1 MYHLGRRDP
10 SLDLLALRIAGI
22 RDDAQVG
29 CTRAALPCCTVVHA
43 IIVDRDR
50 RYCLERDARRNG
62 AAALVRTGRGDDPAD
77 ARHRARGNARRAL
90 RQPRPDVYVRH
101 GVPSTSPWTLVD
113 LCLGSESIDFM
124 HFDISLVL

>member
-62 AAALVRTGRGDDPAD
+62 AAALVQVGGMTPLTPATAPAAMHD
-77 ARHRARGNARRAL
+77 APFVSLA
-90 RQPRPDVYVRH
+90 PMFMSDMVRPPPH
-101 GVPSTSPWTLVD
+101 PGPSWIFV
-113 LCLGSESIDFM
+113 
-124 HFDISLVL
+124 